1 MNEHDLFKAIG
12 SIDEQLLQSETS
24 RRRMRPLSKV
34 FFIAAMIAV
43 LSISAM
49 AAPTVYNALKGG
61 DLSWNDRLYADFPED
76 NAGGYQLFLDL
87 AAVEN
92 APETLE
98 QPYIL
103 TALLGE
109 NIDDR
114 LNNYGSLCGWYDDS
128 FFYWCGAYRF
138 EQYVIDENADRICSH
153 VRSVLDA
160 DATATMKTYAD
171 MDVLEII
178 FKGES
183 DSNRQLFWSD
193 GNYIF
198 YLMLPLDADADQIL
212 STMTVFTDVEEHLNE
227 PSTKPAMLIP

>member
-12 SIDEQLLQSETS
+12 LIDEQLLQSETS

-87 AAVEN
+87 AAVED
-92 APETLE
+92 APQTLE

-109 NIDDR
+109 STDEA
-114 LNNYGSLCGWYDDS
+114 LCARYDDS
-128 FFYWCGAYRF
+128 FFYWRGAYRF

-171 MDVLEII
+171 TDVLEII

-193 GNYIF
+193 GSYIY
-198 YLMLPLDADADQIL
+198 YLMLPLDVDASQIL
-212 STMTVFTDVEEHLNE
+212 STMTVFTDVEDHLNA
-227 PSTKPAMLIP
+227 PINKPAMLIP